1 MDISIRV
8 EGAEELI
15 AKLTKLEQMTRVK
28 AVIANQARF
37 LQGKL
42 REYPRKYPM
51 ANPLI
56 RSNERVRKGFFYH
69 LKHGNI
75 TVPYKR
81 GGQNSERLGSRWAVE
96 MRNTGWTAVIGNNAS
111 YAQLVQGSKQTA
123 QHIASGWLNVDTAAR
138 VYAPRIEHEIMRAL
152 EQEVANV

>member
-15 AKLTKLEQMTRVK
+15 ARLTKLEQMARVK
-28 AVIANQARF
+28 AAIAGQARF

-42 REYPRKYPM
+42 REYPRKAPM

-56 RSNERVRKGFFYH
+56 RTNDKVRRGYFYH
-69 LKHGNI
+69 LRHGNI
-75 TVPYKR
+75 TVPYQR
-81 GGQNSERLGSRWAVE
+81 GGSGSEKLGARWTVE
-96 MRNTGWTAVIGNNAS
+96 TRNTGWTAVVGNNAS
-111 YAQLVQGSKQTA
+111 YAQLVQGPRQTA
-123 QHIASGWLNVDTAAR
+123 QHIASGWLNVDTAVS
-138 VYAPRIEHEIMRAL
+138 VYSPRIEYEIRNAL

>member
-8 EGAEELI
+8 EGAEELV
-15 AKLTKLEQMTRVK
+15 AKLTKLEQMARVK
-28 AVIANQARF
+28 AVIMNQARF
-37 LQGKL
+37 IQGKL
-42 REYPRKYPM
+42 RDYPTKATM
-51 ANPLI
+51 SNPLI
-56 RSNERVRKGFFYH
+56 KSNDKVRRGFFYH

-75 TVPYKR
+75 SVPYKR
-81 GGQNSERLGSRWAVE
+81 GGAGSEKLGSRWTVE
-96 MRNTGWTAVIGNNAS
+96 ARNTGWTAVVGNNAS

>member
-28 AVIANQARF
+28 AVIAGQARF
-37 LQGKL
+37 LQAKL
-42 REYPRKYPM
+42 REYPRKAPM

-56 RSNERVRKGFFYH
+56 RSNDRVRRGYFYH
-69 LKHGNI
+69 LRHGNI
-75 TVPYKR
+75 TVPYQR
-81 GGQNSERLGSRWAVE
+81 GGPSSEKLGARWTVE
-96 MRNTGWTAVIGNNAS
+96 TRNTGWTAVVGNNAS
-111 YAQLVQGSKQTA
+111 YAQLVQGPRQTA

-138 VYAPRIEHEIMRAL
+138 VYGPRIEYEIRNAL

>member
-1 MDISIRV
+1 MEFEIRV
-8 EGAEELI
+8 EGAEELV

-28 AVIANQARF
+28 AVIAAQARF
-37 LQGKL
+37 IQGKL

-51 ANPLI
+51 SNPLI
-56 RSNERVRKGFFYH
+56 RSNDRVRRGFFYH
-69 LKHGNI
+69 LNRGNI

-81 GGQNSERLGSRWAVE
+81 GGPRSERLGTRWAIE

-111 YAQLVQGSKQTA
+111 YAQLVQGPKQTA
-123 QHIASGWLNVDTAAR
+123 QHIASGWLNVDTASK
-138 VYAPRIEHEIMRAL
+138 VYAPRVEHEIRTAL

>member
-1 MDISIRV
+1 M
-8 EGAEELI
+8 I

-56 RSNERVRKGFFYH
+56 RSNERVRRGFFYH
-69 LKHGNI
+69 LNRGNI

-81 GGQNSERLGSRWAVE
+81 GGPGSEKLGSRWAIE
-96 MRNTGWTAVIGNNAS
+96 MRNTGWAIVTGKQIG
-111 YAQLVQGSKQTA
+111 
-123 QHIASGWLNVDTAAR
+123 
-138 VYAPRIEHEIMRAL
+138 RAH
-152 EQEVANV
+152 V